1 MRFLLPNLITLLA
14 LCSGITA
21 IRLGI
26 EGRYELAV
34 GAVIISIVLDAVDGR
49 LARFLK
55 GTSRFGAELDSLADF
70 VNFGVAPAML
80 IYLWSLND
88 LRTMGWVVALILAI
102 CCALR
107 LARFNVALDDPDK
120 PDWSAG
126 FFTGAPAPAGAGLAM
141 LPMYLGF
148 LGFVDDG
155 HTYSALIAPYVVA
168 VALLMV
174 SRVPTYSG
182 KTMRPRVPR
191 DLVLPILGVG
201 ALAIV
206 CLIAFPW
213 ETLTLMAF
221 AYLALI
227 PFSIRAYRR
236 HKAGDLQAK
245 STRPDR
251 RRDHRRLRC
260 RPTGGTRRHPCN
272 RGTAELPP
280 GHAGRL
286 IVRCRRCRSSRS
298 GCGDGPATR
307 HSG

>member
-1 MRFLLPNLITLLA
+1 MGADLEIDVPKKPASGRRFKQVPVRFLLPNLITLLA

-34 GAVIISIVLDAVDGR
+34 GAVIISIVLDALDGR

-70 VNFGVAPAML
+70 VNFGVAPAIL

-88 LRTMGWVVALILAI
+88 MRTMGWVVALILAV

-107 LARFNVALDDPDK
+107 LARFNVALDDTDK
-120 PDWSAG
+120 PEWSAG
-126 FFTGAPAPAGAGLAM
+126 FFSGAPAPAGAGLAM
-141 LPMYLGF
+141 LPMYVGF

-182 KTMRPRVPR
+182 KTVRPRVPR
-191 DLVLPILGVG
+191 DLVLPILGGG

-213 ETLTLMAF
+213 ETLTLMAL

-227 PFSIRAYRR
+227 PFSVRAYRR
-236 HKAGDLQAK
+236 FKAKDLEAK
-245 STRPDR
+245 NT
-251 RRDHRRLRC
+251 
-260 RPTGGTRRHPCN
+260 
-272 RGTAELPP
+272 
-280 GHAGRL
+280 
-286 IVRCRRCRSSRS
+286 
-298 GCGDGPATR
+298 
-307 HSG
+307 